1 MVQSLEVRAWNHDI
15 FILMAKLKSA
25 GKKKKKLSR
34 VVRSKISY
42 KGPVFS
48 VYTEQVVEPSGI
60 RARRDII
67 RHSGSIVVLAVD
79 DRSSGPRVLLERQY
93 RHAAGQ
99 FLWELP
105 AGRIDPGERELQ
117 AAKRELLEET
127 GYSAQR
133 WEKVLHFYVSP
144 GFLDETMS
152 IYMARWLTAGK
163 AQPEADEQI
172 ETRFFTLP
180 TAERMVL
187 NGTIRDAKT
196 MTGILWLAQSLRKRG

>member
-1 MVQSLEVRAWNHDI
+1 MA
-15 FILMAKLKSA
+15 MAKLKTATKKSA
-25 GKKKKKLSR
+25 KKKKLSR
-34 VVRSKISY
+34 VVKSQVSY

-48 VYTEQVVEPSGI
+48 VHTEEVVEPGGI
-60 RARRDII
+60 RARRDIV
-67 RHSGSIVVLAVD
+67 RHSGSVVVLAVD
-79 DRSSGPRVLLERQY
+79 DQPSGQRVLLERQY

-105 AGRIDPGERELQ
+105 AGRIDRGERESD

-127 GYSAQR
+127 GYTAQR

-152 IYMARWLTAGK
+152 IYMARWLHAGE
-163 AQPEADEQI
+163 AQPEEDEKI

-180 TAERMVL
+180 TVERMVA

-196 MTGILWLAQSLRKRG
+196 IAGILWLAHKLRGRR